1 MAFENRGKPAVE
13 KPIKDWRHVVR
24 MVSFLATASATLVM
38 AFSKETKTLVVANI
52 GGVPIKATISAKFQH
67 TPAFVF
73 FVIANGMASLHNLL
87 MIMAEVFR
95 DKMFNN
101 RGVHL
106 VMIAILDM
114 MTVALASAGGGAAL
128 FMAMLG
134 KNGNSHARWSKICDK
149 FDSYCDRSGGAL
161 IASFVGLVLLLLIT
175 VHSIIKLLN
184 HPKPI
189 NNIDITLP

>member
-114 MTVALASAGGGAAL
+114 MTVALASAGAARPFSWRCWGRMVIHMQGGAKYVTNLIAIATEVAVPSSLLSSAL
-128 FMAMLG
+128 F
-134 KNGNSHARWSKICDK
+134 
-149 FDSYCDRSGGAL
+149 YCCS
-161 IASFVGLVLLLLIT
+161 SQCT
-175 VHSIIKLLN
+175 PSSN
-184 HPKPI
+184 C
-189 NNIDITLP
+189 